1 LTFFGVTSEKI
12 AFVTKKHTGT
22 VKLLTALLF
31 LALAVILFLLHYPPT
46 HPPPSRGEGEGGGGR
61 GRKRRERR

>member
-1 LTFFGVTSEKI
+1 MYIVPLVEVFVLTFFGVTSETL

-31 LALAVILFLLHYPPT
+31 LALAAPLFLLH
-46 HPPPSRGEGEGGGGR
+46 
-61 GRKRRERR
+61 